1 VRIIDSIAAPNVAL
15 TTTVYVPAGVA
26 FGLGCGTATLNIPT
40 IGTASVIFYEISPKE
55 LLWLG
60 TTPDSV
66 LFSGSALQQSGGPF
80 AQASL
85 QGTNVFALWGFANPL
100 TNTSLQSV
108 GLLTTDGTGNI
119 TGTVD
124 GIVDSSGTVQ
134 NNQSFIG
141 TYSVAANG
149 RGALNIFNQSFVIW
163 LVTQN
168 SGFVLE
174 APNSLAVQSGLFEPQ
189 ASGPFSNASI
199 SGAFVSGGG
208 NSALDRTIGF
218 TPDNVFGT
226 FSADGA
232 GNLTG
237 TVGCD
242 YFFDGAVG
250 TSALLFPC
258 PINGTYVVSPNGR
271 GSMTTTI
278 TRGPQPPQDY
288 FFPSPL
294 IFYMI
299 SPNTFAAIY
308 ANRINNPPNASFL
321 DP

>member
-1 VRIIDSIAAPNVAL
+1 
-15 TTTVYVPAGVA
+15 
-26 FGLGCGTATLNIPT
+26 
-40 IGTASVIFYEISPKE
+40 
-55 LLWLG
+55 
-60 TTPDSV
+60 
-66 LFSGSALQQSGGPF
+66 
-80 AQASL
+80 
-85 QGTNVFALWGFANPL
+85 
-100 TNTSLQSV
+100 
-108 GLLTTDGTGNI
+108 
-119 TGTVD
+119 VD
-124 GIVDSSGTVQ
+124 WTGTVQ

-141 TYSVAANG
+141 SYSVAANG
-149 RGALNIFNQSFVIW
+149 RGTLNIFNQSFVIW
-163 LVTQN
+163 LVSQN

-174 APNSLAVQSGLFEPQ
+174 APNGLAVQSGLFEPQ
-189 ASGPFSNASI
+189 ASGPFSNAPI

-208 NSALDRTIGF
+208 NSVLDRTIGF

-232 GNLTG
+232 GNLTR

-242 YFFDGAVG
+242 YSVDGAVG

-258 PINGTYVVSPNGR
+258 PITGTYSVSASGR
-271 GSMTTTI
+271 GTTTTI
-278 TRGPQPPQDY
+278 YQTGPQPPQDY

-321 DP
+321 GP